1 MSGSASFYVYYR
13 VADPGSGSARAC
25 AAAIIEDVRAAT
37 GVHGRLMRR
46 SEDPGT
52 WMEIYENVPDAA
64 AFERALT
71 RSAEARGLG
80 GYLADASRRVVERF
94 EAL

>member
-1 MSGSASFYVYYR
+1 VYYR
-13 VADPGSGSARAC
+13 VADPGSASARAC

-37 GVHGRLMRR
+37 GVRGRLLRR

-52 WMEIYENVPDAA
+52 WMEIYEDVPDPAE
-64 AFERALT
+64 FERALT
-71 RSAEARGLG
+71 CAAEARGLG
-80 GYLADASRRVVERF
+80 GHLADASRRVVERF